1 MRIFMLSQTSM
12 MDLDRMTEL
21 PSVVQLTDEIG
32 RGKAKK
38 IEPVGWV
45 LQVPQHG
52 GVPVYV
58 RSAKAPDE
66 LPTDLY
72 AIIERIVRAT
82 WNGVEEAIVPMIP
95 LPAQIGAIRPGE
107 EDTIQ

>member
-21 PSVVQLTDEIG
+21 PSVVHLTDEVG
-32 RGKAKK
+32 KGKAKK

-52 GVPVYV
+52 GDPVYV

-95 LPAQIGAIRPGE
+95 FPTAMGSARPEDGE
-107 EDTIQ
+107 TIQ

>member
-32 RGKAKK
+32 RGKTKK

-45 LQVPQHG
+45 LQVPQNG
-52 GVPVYV
+52 GEPVYV

-95 LPAQIGAIRPGE
+95 LPAQIGTIRPSE